1 MAYSST
7 VSALKSLL
15 DSYSEDENA
24 LSERY
29 KEAISSAKSL
39 YEKQLS
45 DAEAQ
50 YKKDRNDAA
59 YDALREEKDLMN
71 VLAHRGL
78 GSSGEVEQAKLNSGI
93 ILNNRLGE
101 LKRKKAD
108 TMVTL
113 AADYSGKNDALGR
126 EFIKDLG
133 DVKDK
138 KADVLGKIADAE
150 IKKSAQSSSSSSGGK
165 SSSSGGSTVNVN
177 VGGDTNVSTESKV
190 EEPKKGYIPSISA
203 KELAKNAVSNAEE
216 GDADG
221 ETRSYRMSKYLLN
234 LIDGYGLDADYLAEL
249 EFMLAGYGYKQKS
262 VDDMR
267 TEVLTYDADDVFE
280 KNYQKYFDD
289 LIESGMARP
298 DARTEAKNKARD
310 DEIIYIAEN
319 TSGIKEFRRIC
330 DLLGITKGQQNYFIK
345 KLGIGQG
352 DDSTGNGSG
361 TGTAAD
367 ERREQLIK
375 E

>member
-24 LSERY
+24 LSQRY
-29 KEAISSAKSL
+29 KEALASAKTL
-39 YEKQLS
+39 YEKQVS

-59 YDALREEKDLMN
+59 YDALREEKDVMN

-113 AADYSGKNDALGR
+113 ASDYSDKNDGLGR
-126 EFIKDLG
+126 QMISDLG
-133 DVKDK
+133 DIKDK

-150 IKKSAQSSSSSSGGK
+150 IKKSAQSSSSSGGK
-165 SSSSGGSTVNVN
+165 SSSSSGSTVNVN
-177 VGGDTNVSTESKV
+177 VGGDTNVSTESKPD
-190 EEPKKGYIPSISA
+190 EPKKGYIPSISA

-345 KLGIGQG
+345 KLGIGQ
-352 DDSTGNGSG
+352 DYDSTGNGSG
-361 TGTAAD
+361 TGAAAD
-367 ERREQLIK
+367 ERREQLVK